1 MIPKDIHKIADKNG
15 ISWDGDKKFMSWCQD
30 VIGKRH
36 LDDMSEVELIMIYN
50 RIKNGKYPKD
60 LNTNG

>member
-1 MIPKDIHKIADKNG
+1 MIPKDIHKIADKMKVN
-15 ISWDGDKKFMSWCQD
+15 WDGDKNFMSWCQD

-50 RIKNGKYPKD
+50 RLKNGKYPQS
-60 LNTNG
+60 LRNNG